1 MTKTKRL
8 PAKIFVKVETDGEN
22 SYFVADS
29 DLYGMVEMGEK
40 VQIGTY
46 QLVET
51 TFAEAI
57 VKTSNPI
64 KK

>member
-1 MTKTKRL
+1 MKKLPKRL
-8 PAKIFVKVETDGEN
+8 FVKIEIDGDN
-22 SYFVADS
+22 SYFVADAEM
-29 DLYGMVEMGEK
+29 YGMVEMGER

-51 TFAEAI
+51 TYAEAI
-57 VKTSNPI
+57 VKTSPPI